1 MTNGEPEQEISGMR
15 SLFWLFFW
23 EIHFSLQRLV
33 PSGFELGSDNDGTQC
48 NGDYVTHP
56 SSTVCL
62 VNPSIQDPSVRVDG
76 LNPE

>member
-1 MTNGEPEQEISGMR
+1 MQASH
-15 SLFWLFFW
+15 SL
-23 EIHFSLQRLV
+23 R
-33 PSGFELGSDNDGTQC
+33 ELWPYHRGPHVYAGVIMGSDNDGTQC